1 MNPENAKRLLFD
13 VADTLDA
20 LGVDYLLYGGT
31 LLGAVRE
38 KGFIAIDRD
47 VDLAMLQE
55 HLTPDVAGEI
65 VRALARRHI
74 VAEAIDHRHKA
85 AWAGGVFAV
94 KFRGLGVHGDLSA
107 FRAVRGNRRAI
118 PSHSSLF
125 WICHEARFLEQ
136 LGSIEFLGRTFR
148 CPADVDGFLTEKYG
162 AWRIPHREFNNV
174 SHPAQRWPEA
184 RMLGVIR

>member
-1 MNPENAKRLLFD
+1 MNSENARRLLFD

-20 LGVDYLLYGGT
+20 LGVEHFLYGGT

-55 HLTPDVAGEI
+55 HLTAAVAGEI

-74 VAEAIDHRHKA
+74 VAEAIDHRHKG
-85 AWAGGVFAV
+85 AWPGGVFAV
-94 KFRGLGVHGDLSA
+94 KFRGHGVHGDISA
-107 FRAVRGNRRAI
+107 FRAVRGNRRAV
-118 PSHSSLF
+118 PSHAGSF
-125 WICHEARFLEQ
+125 WICHEARFIED

-148 CPADVDGFLTEKYG
+148 APADVDGFLTEKYG
-162 AWRIPHREFNNV
+162 NWRIPHTVFNNI
-174 SHPAQRWPEA
+174 SHPAQRRPEA
-184 RMLGVIR
+184 RMRGVIR